1 MKEQNKKFKL
11 TIPQSL
17 KLLPF
22 GEAGWGLFSLSW
34 KNIWRNKTRSLI
46 IIFAIVFGI
55 IGGVGIIAFMN
66 GLIFQRLEMAI
77 GNEVSNIQIHNSHFQ
92 SNKELN
98 DTIFNITRLTSVLD
112 TSKKIKAY
120 SIRLKSVTMINSANS
135 GEGIMLN
142 GIDPEKEKKVTRIYK
157 YIKAGNYFQDKR
169 KNGIVISEK
178 LAQKLKIRM
187 RSKVVVTMQSSSG
200 NITNAAFKVIGIYL
214 TSNSTFDGHNAYV
227 RKSDLAAVVGFGS
240 QAAHEIAISVYDDKE
255 TEMLVS
261 SLKSTFKNDKIIIES
276 WSDIMPELGLLNGVM
291 DYMLYIFMSIIF
303 LALSFGIINT
313 MLMAV
318 MDRVREIGM
327 LMAVG
332 MNKTKIFLMIMLETI
347 LLMLTGSFVGLVLSF
362 AMVNFFKKY
371 GIDLSKFA
379 SGMSGFGFSSTVYPF
394 LETASYLKIIIMVI
408 LAGIISSIFPAR
420 KALMLN
426 PSEAIRK
433 L

>member
-1 MKEQNKKFKL
+1 M
-11 TIPQSL
+11 
-17 KLLPF
+17 LL
-22 GEAGWGLFSLSW
+22 SLSW

-46 IIFAIVFGI
+46 IIFAIVLGV

-98 DTIFNITRLTSVLD
+98 DTIFDISKVTSVLD
-112 TSKKIKAY
+112 TCRKVKAY
-120 SIRLKSVTMINSANS
+120 SVRLKSVTMINSANS

-142 GIDPEKEKKVTRIYK
+142 GIDPEKEKKVTEIYK
-157 YIKAGNYFQDKR
+157 HIRAGNYFIDKR
-169 KNGIVISEK
+169 KNGIVVGEK
-178 LAQKLKIRM
+178 LAHKLKIKM
-187 RSKVVVTMQSSSG
+187 RSKVVVTMQSSTG
-200 NITNAAFKVIGIYL
+200 NITNAAFKVIGIYR
-214 TSNSTFDGHNAYV
+214 TDNAPFDEHNAFV
-227 RKSDLAAVVGFGS
+227 RKSDLASIIGFGP
-240 QAAHEIAISVYDDKE
+240 QTAHEIAISVYNDKE
-255 TEMLVS
+255 SEALVA
-261 SLKSTFKNDKIIIES
+261 TIKNKLNTDKLSVER
-276 WSDIMPELGLLNGVM
+276 WDEIMPELGLLTGVM

-318 MDRVREIGM
+318 MERVREIGM
-327 LMAVG
+327 LMAIG

-347 LLMLTGSFVGLVLSF
+347 LLMLTGSFVGLVLAF
-362 AMVNFFKKY
+362 AMVNFFEKY

-379 SGMSGFGFSSTVYPF
+379 SGMSGFGFSSMVYPF
-394 LETASYLKIIIMVI
+394 LETASYINIVIMVI
-408 LAGIISSIFPAR
+408 IAGIISSIVPAR
-420 KALMLN
+420 KALKLN